1 MTKMILL
8 THIIIAVSS
17 VLYTAFILISPT
29 KKKIQLSGWMV
40 AATIASGT
48 VLVISTNA
56 NLVQSCIT
64 GLLYT
69 GVMFFALAAAKW
81 RLAEETQ
88 KAD

>member
-29 KKKIQLSGWMV
+29 KEKIQISGRMV
-40 AATIASGT
+40 TATIASGT
-48 VLVISTNA
+48 VLVVSTQA
-56 NLVQSCIT
+56 NMVQSCIT

-69 GVMFFALAAAKW
+69 GVMFFALAVARW
-81 RLAEETQ
+81 RLAEETE
-88 KAD
+88 KTD